1 MAIFRLRYKCGKK
14 ALGHLSYINGEDRYI
29 SKKEHV
35 EFIETKNLPENFKDI
50 NEFWTF
56 ATLYERSNANLYRE
70 FEITLPKEFS
80 KEKNKEI
87 LDRFLEKTFGDK
99 FVYNYAMHNPNE
111 DQPHAH
117 VMFCDR
123 KLDGILRDK
132 SKFFKRHNSKNPEK
146 GGAKKDTTIKTK
158 EYVSDLRKNWEIHLN
173 KYLEASGLEKVSSD
187 TLKKQRE
194 EAIEKGEL
202 LKAEKLNRE
211 AIHINKKVK
220 QNRINKEEIDTYEL
234 YERIK
239 MNEYMKDKKIRDE
252 IDVLYKKEFI
262 KEKYEEKKKEFNNYT
277 FEKILEEKEKVEYDI
292 FKLSKKMSE
301 RSLENEAINILTKG
315 ESNKYKN
322 EKNHLFKMIKK
333 DRENKSKYKKRIN
346 EINKTLE
353 EFKEKNKDEIIDK
366 KLELKAKY
374 MKPFKFKMIEKE
386 IVGKIFIKTL
396 KKNYI
401 NEPDKINLYKAYIDR
416 KDLRDEK
423 LNEIKKVEEN
433 KNKMKNFVEKK
444 DYGSA
449 KIIQNINRVLYK
461 NIKSLDRINK
471 KFNRDIKVQNQ
482 ILKHG
487 EFILDEYKN
496 ILSDEEM
503 EIERE

>member
-1 MAIFRLRYKCGKK
+1 MAMFRLRYKCGKK
-14 ALGHLSYINGEDRYI
+14 ALAHLSYINGEDKYI

-50 NEFWTF
+50 NEFWE
-56 ATLYERSNANLYRE
+56 AAILYERSNANIYRE

-99 FVYNYAMHNPNE
+99 YVYNYAMHNPNSE
-111 DQPHAH
+111 QPHAH

-123 KLDGILRDK
+123 KLDGVLREK
-132 SKFFKRHNSKNPEK
+132 NKFFKRYNPKNPEK
-146 GGAKKDTTIKTK
+146 GGAKKDTIVKSK
-158 EYVSDLRKNWEIHLN
+158 EYVNDLRKNWEVHLN
-173 KYLEASGLEKVSSD
+173 KYLEAEGIEKVSCD

-211 AIHINKKVK
+211 AIHINKKIK
-220 QNRINKEEIDTYEL
+220 YQKIDKENIDAYDL

-301 RSLENEAINILTKG
+301 RSLENEAINILTRG
-315 ESNKYKN
+315 ESNKNKN

-333 DRENKSKYKKRIN
+333 DRANKSKYKKRIN

-353 EFKEKNKDEIIDK
+353 EFLEKNKDAIIDK

-374 MKPFKFKMIEKE
+374 MRPFKFKMIEKE
-386 IVGKIFIKTL
+386 IVDKIFIKTL
-396 KKNYI
+396 KKNYS